1 MILIDFM
8 CLNNMFP
15 CTQPL
20 HNIPFQHFSRSA
32 VLIFEHTRNFAAA
45 IFLYLLTI
53 FSAFAG
59 PVPSDHSIL
68 YFRCAMWSFS
78 NENDILTI

>member
-20 HNIPFQHFSRSA
+20 HNMPFQHFSRSA
-32 VLIFEHTRNFAAA
+32 VLIFEHTRNFA
-45 IFLYLLTI
+45 I